1 MHVDAAAADKSS
13 RRTISMSCV
22 SATADHTR
30 CCARQ
35 CLQQC
40 RRRCG
45 ATSSL
50 GARWVADCNQ
60 SVASGGESRDDHR
73 SLANVRWDWERSV
86 PVVRSARDD
95 RHGLLITANSRSYI
109 AYIGYSALN
118 GINAVRQLIITA
130 LYVTLYSALDDTEKR
145 NTKLLIY
152 GWFLRGTVVVQRRS
166 LTGEPSLVLCS
177 ICSWRVTT
185 LWVNRPLYLQVS
197 QPSWLSLSS
206 FGSR

>member
-1 MHVDAAAADKSS
+1 
-13 RRTISMSCV
+13 
-22 SATADHTR
+22 
-30 CCARQ
+30 
-35 CLQQC
+35 
-40 RRRCG
+40 
-45 ATSSL
+45 
-50 GARWVADCNQ
+50 
-60 SVASGGESRDDHR
+60 
-73 SLANVRWDWERSV
+73 V

-166 LTGEPSLVLCS
+166 LSGEPSL
-177 ICSWRVTT
+177 
-185 LWVNRPLYLQVS
+185 
-197 QPSWLSLSS
+197 SS
-206 FGSR
+206 ARFAADG